1 MKSQDGIESFVTW
14 FKGNWIP
21 GGYEID
27 ILGVNAEVINPR
39 LGSKSSDELRPGVC
53 DINSAV
59 LMSQRALIRGGK
71 MFWLYFYVKVNE
83 RSKVER

>member
-1 MKSQDGIESFVTW
+1 M
-14 FKGNWIP
+14 
-21 GGYEID
+21 
-27 ILGVNAEVINPR
+27 NAEVINPR

-71 MFWLYFYVKVNE
+71 MF
-83 RSKVER
+83 